1 MINRFSNTRIE
12 SVNGMFSDSA
22 TFEVPKFQRGCPWS
36 QEAAERLWDA
46 LAGAF
51 GAAKGLQ
58 GTARDAQRLLGWVV
72 LVPGNKDSLHVVEGQ
87 QILATLTLLFCVIRD
102 MLADAGAR
110 AEADALA
117 ESMIENTHIDGRRLG
132 WKLVVDGDDGAL
144 LEEIQR
150 HEIGGHA
157 TQLARLRKMEPDE
170 DSARLLK
177 SNYVFLHGRLSEAL
191 AGGFG
196 GSALKPGGAEP
207 SGDAQAL
214 ASFARCVRNYGF
226 VVNAQVP
233 DSEAAFQVVKS
244 LDDMGEARTSTN
256 LVKRHV
262 LSRAG
267 GGVRDEL
274 DRRWNAVF
282 DRIGASRGH
291 DGFILESFRSRH
303 FPKGQKA
310 ASLYEMI
317 RNAIPD
323 GLGGCES
330 YLKELERDAEI
341 VSKID
346 DPSSY
351 GDPVARA
358 EIEALGELGAEPAR
372 VPALAAHRR
381 WGDGGTCMTVVAALV
396 KFFFKSRVVRQE
408 HPGDVET
415 AMLGFA
421 EMIERGDGPDMVL
434 DCIRARDDHGRFLRE
449 FRNEFCK
456 SPSEGAAKYALR
468 QIAMHLE
475 PGGAGPAGRLALERV
490 LPRDHRMWDGGEFF
504 RGHAGPEDKDRF
516 VGRLGNLTLLESA
529 VDPEARNR
537 EFGSKK
543 RCAAYS
549 GSGLALNAKTVCD
562 KDEWTANAIAERED
576 LFAAYA
582 DEIWR
587 L

>member
-51 GAAKGLQ
+51 GEVKGSQ

-72 LVPGNKDSLHVVEGQ
+72 LVPSKDSLHVVEGQ

-102 MLADAGAR
+102 MLAEDAGAR
-110 AEADALA
+110 AEAGALA
-117 ESMIENTHIDGRRLG
+117 ESMIENTHIDGRRVG

-150 HEIGGHA
+150 RELGGHA
-157 TQLARLRKMEPDE
+157 TQLARLQKMEPGA

-177 SNYVFLHGRLSEAL
+177 SNYVFLHGRLSDAL

-196 GSALKPGGAEP
+196 GAEP
-207 SGDAQAL
+207 SGNAQAL
-214 ASFARCVRNYGF
+214 ASFAHCVRNYGF

-244 LDDMGEARTSTN
+244 LDGVGEARARTN
-256 LVKRHV
+256 LIKSHV
-262 LSRAG
+262 LNRAG

-282 DRIGASRGH
+282 DRIGTSRGH

-323 GLGGCES
+323 GPGGCES

-351 GDPVARA
+351 DDPGARA
-358 EIEALGELGAEPAR
+358 EIEALGAEPAR
-372 VPALAAHRR
+372 VPVLAAHRR
-381 WGDGGTCMTVVAALV
+381 WGDGAGCKTVVAALV

-408 HPGDVET
+408 HPGDVER

-421 EMIERGDGPDMVL
+421 EMIESGDGPNLVL
-434 DCIRARDDHGRFLRE
+434 DGIRARDDHGRFLRE

-468 QIAMHLE
+468 QIALHLE
-475 PGGAGPAGRLALERV
+475 PGGAVPAGRLALEHV
-490 LPRDHRMWDGGEFF
+490 LPRDHRMWDGGDFF
-504 RGHAGPEDKDRF
+504 RNHAGPEDKDRF

-529 VDPEARNR
+529 VDPATRDR

-549 GSGLALNAKTVCD
+549 GSGLAINAKTVCD

-576 LFAAYA
+576 LFAACA